1 MVKHFNLSE
10 WALGHRTLVLYLM
23 IVLAAIGVGSYLR
36 LGQAEDPDFSFKLM
50 VVRTMWPGASAE
62 EVERQLTDR
71 IEKKLQE
78 TPRLDFLRS
87 YSKPGESVVF
97 VFVKDSSRPE
107 EIKDTWYQV
116 RKKVGDI
123 RATLP
128 QGVVGPFFND
138 EFGDTF
144 GNIYAVTGDGFS
156 YAQLKETA
164 DRIRNQ
170 LLRVKDVAKVELV
183 GEQDE
188 KIYVEVANAKLAT
201 FGIEPAVVFAALAQQ
216 NAVTATGSFE
226 TPTDRIYIRA
236 TGALDSVESVR
247 AIAIRANGRLFQLG
261 DVANVYRGFAD
272 PPQPRMRYIGKE
284 ALGIAV
290 SMVPR
295 GDIIELG
302 KALDIE
308 VARIE
313 RELPVGLELDRVN
326 DQPATVKRSVGEF
339 TRSLAEAVAIV
350 LAVSFVSL
358 GLRTGLVVALSIP
371 LTLAVTF
378 LLMYQW
384 GIDLHKIS
392 LGALI
397 IALGLLVDDAII
409 SVEMMLA
416 KMEQGWGRARAAS
429 FAYTSTAMPMLT
441 GTVVTAAGFLPIGLA
456 RSSTGEYTFSIF
468 AVTTTALLVSWV
480 VSVIFVPYLGYKL
493 LPDFKPG
500 AHVDESTVYRKPFY
514 LRFRAVVAWCVEH
527 RALVIGA
534 TAAAFVLAVVGFRFV
549 QQQFFPAASRP
560 ELIVD
565 LRLAE
570 GSSVRATEEQVRKL
584 EKFLLA
590 DPAVKDRIDNFVSYV
605 GSGSPRFYLPF
616 DQQLVNAN
624 FGQFIVNT
632 KTNEDREVVR
642 KRLLRLFEED
652 FPEIRG
658 RVNRLENGP
667 PVGFP
672 VQFRVVGEDKE
683 RIRAIANEVAA
694 AMRANPWTREVSFDW
709 DEPSKVMR
717 LVLDQNRARVL
728 GISTQELAGFL
739 NTVLAGQAATAY
751 REGDKQID
759 VLVRGAKE
767 ERVFLSL
774 LKDLAVPIGGG
785 RNVPLGQIADV
796 SYGFEQGVYWR
807 RDRLPA
813 ITARSDL
820 KDGIQAPVV
829 SRQLEAT
836 LQPLR
841 DKLPIG
847 YRIDTGGAIEDASK
861 GQKSIAVVAPVM
873 ILVMVTA
880 LMLQLQSFSRLALV
894 LLTAPLGL
902 IGVAAAL
909 LVFNVPFGFVAM
921 LGTIAL
927 SGMIMRNSVILV
939 DQIDRDIEGGSE
951 PVEAIA
957 DATVRRFR
965 PIMLTAAAAVLA
977 MIPLTRSAF
986 YGPMAVAIMGGLVV
1000 ATVLTL
1006 LFLPALYAAWFRVPR
1021 LAKAPEASPP
1031 ALASV
1036 PAAGA
1041 CALRIEPDRPAPD
1054 DDMAPERT

>member
-1 MVKHFNLSE
+1 MLRRFNLSE
-10 WALGHRTLVLYLM
+10 WALSHQSLVLYFML
-23 IVLAAIGVGSYLR
+23 VLAFVGVGSYMR
-36 LGQAEDPDFSFKLM
+36 LGQAEDPDFTFKLM
-50 VVRTMWPGASAE
+50 VVRSIWPGASAE
-62 EVERQLTDR
+62 EVERQLTDK

-97 VFVKDSSRPE
+97 VFVKDNSRPD

-128 QGVVGPFFND
+128 AGVNGPFFND

-144 GNIYAVTGDGFS
+144 GNIYALTGDGFS
-156 YAQLKETA
+156 YAQLKDRA
-164 DRIRNQ
+164 DLIRNQ
-170 LLRVKDVAKVELV
+170 MLRVKDVAKVDLI

-188 KIYVEVANAKLAT
+188 KIYVELANAKLAT
-201 FGIEPAVVFAALAQQ
+201 LGVEPAVIFAALQQQ

-236 TGALDSVESVR
+236 TGALDSVESVK
-247 AIAIRANGRLFQLG
+247 AIAIRANGRLFRLG
-261 DVANVYRGFAD
+261 DFANVYRGFAD
-272 PPQPRMRYIGKE
+272 PAQPRMRFMGKQS
-284 ALGIAV
+284 LGIAV

-295 GDIIELG
+295 GDIIALG
-302 KALDIE
+302 HALDEAI
-308 VARIE
+308 VLIE
-313 RELPVGLELDRVN
+313 RDMPVGLELARVN
-326 DQPATVKRSVGEF
+326 DQPRTVKRSVGEF
-339 TRSLAEAVAIV
+339 TRSLAEAVGIV
-350 LAVSFVSL
+350 LVVSFASL
-358 GLRTGLVVALSIP
+358 GLRTGLIVALSIP
-371 LTLAVTF
+371 LTLCVTF
-378 LLMYQW
+378 LFMFYT
-384 GIDLHKIS
+384 GVDLHKIS

-409 SVEMMLA
+409 SVEMMVV
-416 KMEQGWGRARAAS
+416 KMEQGWERVRAAS

-468 AVTTTALLVSWV
+468 AVTTIALLVSWV
-480 VSVIFVPYLGYKL
+480 VSVVFVPYLGYKL
-493 LPDFKPG
+493 LPDFGQAG
-500 AHVDESTVYRKPFY
+500 AHADVNSVYRKPFY
-514 LRFRAVVAWCVEH
+514 IRFRKVVVWCVEH
-527 RALVIGA
+527 RWLVIGA
-534 TAAAFVLAVVGFRFV
+534 TAGIFLASVFAFRFV

-570 GSSVRATEEQVRKL
+570 GASVPATEAQVKKL
-584 EKFLLA
+584 EKILMTEPELR
-590 DPAVKDRIDNFVSYV
+590 DRIDNFVSYV

-632 KTNEDREVVR
+632 KSNEDREVVR
-642 KRLLRLFEED
+642 ARLLKLFDED
-652 FPEIRG
+652 FTEVRG

-672 VQFRVVGEDKE
+672 VQFRVIGEDKTVV
-683 RIRAIANEVAA
+683 RGIANQVAEV
-694 AMRANPWTREVSFDW
+694 MRANPWMRDVNFDW
-709 DEPSKVMR
+709 DEPSKVIR
-717 LVLDQNRARVL
+717 LKLDQNRARVL
-728 GISTQELAGFL
+728 GISSQELSQFV
-739 NTVLAGQAATAY
+739 NTVLSGQAITAY

-759 VLVRGAKE
+759 VIARGAKE
-767 ERVFLSL
+767 ERAYISL
-774 LKDLAVPIGGG
+774 LKDLAVPIGRGG
-785 RNVPLGQIADV
+785 RTVPLSQIADL
-796 SYGFEQGVYWR
+796 SYGFEQGVFWR

-813 ITARSDL
+813 ITVRSDL

-829 SRQLEAT
+829 SAQVNAK
-836 LQPLR
+836 LQEIR
-841 DKLPIG
+841 ARLPAG
-847 YRIDTGGAIEDASK
+847 YRIDTGGAVEDAGK
-861 GQKSIAVVAPVM
+861 GQQSIAVVAPVM

-894 LLTAPLGL
+894 LLTAPLGI

-909 LVFNVPFGFVAM
+909 LIFNVPFGFVAM

-927 SGMIMRNSVILV
+927 AGMIMRNSLILV
-939 DQIDRDIEGGSE
+939 DQIETDIEGGSD
-951 PVEAIA
+951 PADAIA

-965 PIMLTAAAAVLA
+965 PIILTAAAAVLA

-1000 ATVLTL
+1000 GTALTL
-1006 LFLPALYAAWFRVPR
+1006 LFLPALYAAWFKV
-1021 LAKAPEASPP
+1021 KSAPA
-1031 ALASV
+1031 
-1036 PAAGA
+1036 
-1041 CALRIEPDRPAPD
+1041 I
-1054 DDMAPERT
+1054 

>member
-1 MVKHFNLSE
+1 MFKRFNLSE
-10 WALGHRTLVLYLM
+10 WALAHQTLVLYFM
-23 IVLAAIGVGSYLR
+23 IVLAAIGVGSYVR

-50 VVRTMWPGASAE
+50 VVRSVWPGASAE
-62 EVERQLTDR
+62 EVEQQLTDK

-97 VFVKDSSRPE
+97 VFVKDSSRPD

-116 RKKVGDI
+116 RKKIGDI

-128 QGVVGPFFND
+128 QGVLGPFFND

-144 GNIYAVTGDGFS
+144 GNIYAITGDGYT
-156 YAQLKETA
+156 YAQLKERA

-170 LLRVKDVAKVELV
+170 LLRVKDVAKVDLV

-216 NAVTATGSFE
+216 NAVSATGSFE

-236 TGALDSVESVR
+236 TGALDSVESVK
-247 AIAIRANGRLFQLG
+247 AIAIRANNRLFQLG

-272 PPQPRMRYIGKE
+272 PPLPRMRFMGKE

-295 GDIIELG
+295 GDIIALG
-302 KALDIE
+302 KALDAE
-308 VARIE
+308 VDRIE
-313 RELPVGLELDRVN
+313 KELPVGLELDRVN

-339 TRSLAEAVAIV
+339 TRSLTEAVAIV
-350 LAVSFVSL
+350 LVVSFLSL
-358 GLRTGLVVALSIP
+358 GLRTGLIVALSIP

-378 LLMYQW
+378 LFMYQW

-416 KMEQGWGRARAAS
+416 KMEQGWERVRAAS

-441 GTVVTAAGFLPIGLA
+441 GTIVTAAGFLPIGLA

-493 LPDFKPG
+493 LPEFKKAG
-500 AHVDESTVYRKPFY
+500 THADENATYRKPFY
-514 LRFRAVVAWCVEH
+514 LRFRKVVAWCVEH
-527 RALVIGA
+527 RWIVIG
-534 TAAAFVLAVVGFRFV
+534 TTVLAFVMSVLAFRFV

-565 LRLAE
+565 LRLTE
-570 GSSVRATEEQVRKL
+570 GSSVIATEAQVKKL
-584 EKFLLA
+584 EKFLLTDA
-590 DPAVKDRIDNFVSYV
+590 SVKDRIDNFVSYV

-632 KTNEDREVVR
+632 KNNEDREVVR
-642 KRLLRLFEED
+642 KRLLKLFEED
-652 FPEIRG
+652 FTEVRG

-672 VQFRVVGEDKE
+672 VQFRVVGEDKDK
-683 RIRAIANEVAA
+683 IRAIANEVAR
-694 AMRANPWTREVSFDW
+694 AMRENQWTREVSFDW
-709 DEPSKVMR
+709 DEPSKVIR
-717 LVLDQNRARVL
+717 LTLDQNRARVL

-739 NTVLAGQAATAY
+739 NTVLAGQPATAF

-759 VLVRGAKE
+759 VLVRGARE
-767 ERVFLSL
+767 ERVYMSILR
-774 LKDLAVPIGGG
+774 DLAVPVGRG

-807 RDRLPA
+807 RDRLPL
-813 ITARSDL
+813 ITVRSDL

-829 SRQLEAT
+829 SQQLEAK
-836 LQPLR
+836 LKPIR
-841 DKLPIG
+841 DKLPLG
-847 YRIDTGGAIEDASK
+847 YRIDTGGAIEDAGK
-861 GQKSIAVVAPVM
+861 GQKSIAIVAPVM

-909 LVFNVPFGFVAM
+909 LAFNVPFGFVAM

-927 SGMIMRNSVILV
+927 AGMIMRNSVILV

-951 PVEAIA
+951 PAEAIA

-986 YGPMAVAIMGGLVV
+986 YGPMAVAIMGGLMV

-1021 LAKAPEASPP
+1021 ASEAEDFSARMGTRRLAADPSP
-1031 ALASV
+1031 S
-1036 PAAGA
+1036 
-1041 CALRIEPDRPAPD
+1041 
-1054 DDMAPERT
+1054 